1 MKDNFSTTPYMS
13 SNLREYNRIYKE
25 VNDIYRDAAS
35 KFGLSNSVFDILY
48 TICEVGEGCLQKDV
62 CDATFIPKQTGKS
75 FQNFKLKK
83 LDKHFTLNNNVS
95 RSFYENS
102 IIRTFYL

>member
-35 KFGLSNSVFDILY
+35 KFGLSNSVFDIY
-48 TICEVGEGCLQKDV
+48 
-62 CDATFIPKQTGKS
+62 IPSAKS
-75 FQNFKLKK
+75 GRAACKKMSAMLLLFQ
-83 LDKHFTLNNNVS
+83 S
-95 RSFYENS
+95 RLLTPLFVN
-102 IIRTFYL
+102 

>member
-1 MKDNFSTTPYMS
+1 MS

-48 TICEVGEGCLQKDV
+48 TICEVGVHCLQKDV
-62 CDATFIPKQTGKS
+62 CQCYFHSKADC
-75 FQNFKLKK
+75 
-83 LDKHFTLNNNVS
+83 
-95 RSFYENS
+95 
-102 IIRTFYL
+102 

>member
-62 CDATFIPKQTGKS
+62 CDGKWTYFIKRDYFS
-75 FQNFKLKK
+75 YRR
-83 LDKHFTLNNNVS
+83 S
-95 RSFYENS
+95 RK
-102 IIRTFYL
+102 

>member
-35 KFGLSNSVFDILY
+35 KFGLSNSAFY
-48 TICEVGEGCLQKDV
+48 
-62 CDATFIPKQTGKS
+62 IPSAKS
-75 FQNFKLKK
+75 GRAACKKMSAMLLLFQ
-83 LDKHFTLNNNVS
+83 S
-95 RSFYENS
+95 RLLTPLFVN
-102 IIRTFYL
+102 

>member
-48 TICEVGEGCLQKDV
+48 TICEVGKKMSAMLLL
-62 CDATFIPKQTGKS
+62 
-75 FQNFKLKK
+75 FQ
-83 LDKHFTLNNNVS
+83 S
-95 RSFYENS
+95 RLLTPLFVN
-102 IIRTFYL
+102 

>member
-48 TICEVGEGCLQKDV
+48 TICEVGGRAACKKMSAMLLL
-62 CDATFIPKQTGKS
+62 
-75 FQNFKLKK
+75 FQ
-83 LDKHFTLNNNVS
+83 S
-95 RSFYENS
+95 RLLTPLFVN
-102 IIRTFYL
+102 

>member
-48 TICEVGEGCLQKDV
+48 TAMLLL
-62 CDATFIPKQTGKS
+62 
-75 FQNFKLKK
+75 FQ
-83 LDKHFTLNNNVS
+83 S
-95 RSFYENS
+95 RLLTPLFVN
-102 IIRTFYL
+102 

>member
-48 TICEVGEGCLQKDV
+48 TICEVGRAACKKMSAMLLL
-62 CDATFIPKQTGKS
+62 
-75 FQNFKLKK
+75 FQ
-83 LDKHFTLNNNVS
+83 S
-95 RSFYENS
+95 RLLTPLFVN
-102 IIRTFYL
+102 

>member
-48 TICEVGEGCLQKDV
+48 TICEVGAACKKMSAMLLL
-62 CDATFIPKQTGKS
+62 
-75 FQNFKLKK
+75 FQ
-83 LDKHFTLNNNVS
+83 S
-95 RSFYENS
+95 RLLTPLFVN
-102 IIRTFYL
+102 